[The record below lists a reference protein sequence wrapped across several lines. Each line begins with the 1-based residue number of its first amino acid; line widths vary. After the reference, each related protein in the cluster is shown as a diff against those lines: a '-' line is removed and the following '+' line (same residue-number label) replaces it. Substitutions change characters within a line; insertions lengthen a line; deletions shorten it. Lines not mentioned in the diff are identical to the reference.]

1 MKRIFCILLM
11 FFVMGAVPVMAADV
25 DVLENTVRAS
35 GVENISLPESA
46 GDFAD
51 KNGINVSEPEKMLE
65 ITPKM
70 VFDYILDGLKNKL
83 LNPLKV
89 LGKLF
94 SVILLASLIAGMGDT
109 VSSKGMS
116 KVYGIIST
124 LICVGI
130 ISEPVCSCIQ
140 SVSDTLICGGNFMVS
155 YVPVFSGIVA
165 ASGNISSA
173 GSYSVIIFA
182 VCEISTQI
190 ASKILMPLLGLCL
203 AMTVVES
210 INPAI
215 SLSGITDGIKKAA
228 VWGIGFI
235 MTVFVGLL
243 TIQSVI
249 GVSADTVS
257 AKAAKFVV
265 SSVVPVVGGAISDA
279 YSAIKGSL
287 GILKSGVGSYGI
299 AALLLTMLPSIISVV
314 LLEAAV
320 WCGAIV
326 SEIFGVK
333 EINSLLK
340 NVVSVLS
347 IALSLL
353 LCFTMMLV
361 VSTAIIMILGLNM
374 F

>member
-155 YVPVFSGIVA
+155 YVPVFSGLVA

-361 VSTAIIMILGLNM
+361 VSTAIIMMLGLNM

>member
-155 YVPVFSGIVA
+155 YVPVFSGLVA

-203 AMTVVES
+203 AMAVVES

-326 SEIFGVK
+326 SEIFGAK

-361 VSTAIIMILGLNM
+361 VSTAIIMMLGLNM

>member
-1 MKRIFCILLM
+1 M

-203 AMTVVES
+203 AMAVVES

-326 SEIFGVK
+326 SEIFGIK

-361 VSTAIIMILGLNM
+361 VSTAIIMMLGLNM

>member
-11 FFVMGAVPVMAADV
+11 FFVMGAVPVMGADG
-25 DVLENTVRAS
+25 DVLENTVKAS
-35 GVENISLPESA
+35 GVENIALPEGA
-46 GDFAD
+46 GDFVD
-51 KNGINVSEPEKMLE
+51 KKGINVSEPEKMLE

-182 VCEISTQI
+182 VCEVSTQI

-203 AMTVVES
+203 AMAVVES
-210 INPAI
+210 INPAV

-235 MTVFVGLL
+235 MTIFVGLL

-340 NVVSVLS
+340 NIVSVLS

-361 VSTAIIMILGLNM
+361 VSTAIIMMLGLNM

>member
-11 FFVMGAVPVMAADV
+11 FFVMGAVPVMAANG
-25 DVLENTVRAS
+25 DVLENTVKAS

-155 YVPVFSGIVA
+155 YVPVFSGLVA

-203 AMTVVES
+203 AMAVVES

-361 VSTAIIMILGLNM
+361 VSTAIIMMLGLNM